1 MQDLH
6 IKLGESDGFDQ
17 SLIVREGPAA
27 KLIEP
32 IAYGHV
38 GNLGT
43 VATWLKTKSNDVDI
57 LRAVVVINYDTTEIA
72 LVLNNG
78 QENQRLE
85 SRVRGY
91 MAPYPDL
98 EAFRINTGRTWELQ
112 ELANLCKFNRRYF
125 LDTEQNLKLVTG
137 LKQFRGSVQRDIEN
151 AKDERG
157 NHRRLDDKR
166 VHTDLPEVFT
176 LKMPLFKNEAPVDFD
191 VEVIIEEKEG
201 VVRAVLQSVSLL
213 EKREA
218 FVRERIDAEVAKFVG
233 NGITVIYQ

>member
-6 IKLGESDGFDQ
+6 IKLEDGGDT
-17 SLIVREGPAA
+17 LIVREGQAA

-32 IAYGHV
+32 KAFGYI

-43 VATWLKTKSNDVDI
+43 VATWLTTKSDDVDT
-57 LRAVVVINYDTTEIA
+57 LRAVVIVNYDKAEIE
-72 LVLNNG
+72 LDLNNG

-85 SRVRGY
+85 SSVRGY

-125 LDTEQNLKLVTG
+125 LDTEQNIKLVTG
-137 LKQFRGSVQRDIEN
+137 LKQFRGSVQREIEN
-151 AKDERG
+151 AKDDRG

-166 VHTDLPEVFT
+166 VHTELPEVFT

-191 VEVIIEEKEG
+191 VEVLIEEKEG

-218 FVRERIDAEVAKFVG
+218 FVRERIDAEVAKFIG
-233 NGITVIYQ
+233 TDITIIYQ